1 MTRARDLASLGDNTS
16 QLEQASLIQTI
27 PSSIAKGAS
36 GSASANSKGT
46 VTFSGTE
53 SISLNGIFTST
64 YDNYKIL
71 GNLSLSNTTANLLMR
86 YRNSGTDQSSAFYTG
101 GMVAFAGGTGA
112 FGTGTGATTQ
122 TTMTVSLN
130 LNTETNVSFSLDV
143 MQPKTDETTPMFGF
157 SKRRNARID
166 IVSYNYY
173 FGESYDGFTILPG
186 AGTITG
192 NIQVY
197 GYNK

>member
-1 MTRARDLASLGDNTS
+1 MTRSRDLASLGDNS
-16 QLEQASLIQTI
+16 SKLEQQGLIQVI
-27 PSSIAKGAS
+27 ASSVTKGAS
-36 GSASANSKGT
+36 GSASVDSKGV

-64 YDNYKIL
+64 YDNYKVL

-86 YRNSGTDQSSAFYTG
+86 YRDSGTDQSSAYYTG
-101 GMVAFAGGTGA
+101 GMVAFTGGAGA

-122 TTMTVSLN
+122 TSITLSLN
-130 LNTETNVSFSLDV
+130 LNNETAVSFSLDV
-143 MQPKTDETTPMFGF
+143 MQPQISDTTPTFGF
-157 SKRRNARID
+157 SKRRNSRID
-166 IVSYNYY
+166 IVNYNYY
-173 FGESYDGFTILPG
+173 FGESYDGFTILPS